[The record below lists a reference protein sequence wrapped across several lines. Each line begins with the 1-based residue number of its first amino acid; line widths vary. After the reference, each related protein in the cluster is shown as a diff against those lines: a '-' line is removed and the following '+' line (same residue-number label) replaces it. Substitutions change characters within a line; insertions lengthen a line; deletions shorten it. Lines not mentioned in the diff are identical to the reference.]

1 MRGLV
6 ESDLAATRQPK
17 RGPVAPI
24 LLLDFRGNDSLALE
38 PLDGR
43 IEVIAHQV
51 ENCPHELVR
60 RMALDEVPARRVDGD
75 LGWWQGEDEP
85 PIPRILTPE
94 PEHVAK
100 EAAIGVWVLAVEQ
113 EVSPRDHP
121 SVLRNAAQRRAP
133 KPIPRECLTLRPVLG
148 QA

>member
-43 IEVIAHQV
+43 IEVIAH
-51 ENCPHELVR
+51 
-60 RMALDEVPARRVDGD
+60 
-75 LGWWQGEDEP
+75 
-85 PIPRILTPE
+85 
-94 PEHVAK
+94 
-100 EAAIGVWVLAVEQ
+100 
-113 EVSPRDHP
+113 
-121 SVLRNAAQRRAP
+121 
-133 KPIPRECLTLRPVLG
+133 
-148 QA
+148 